1 MIKLFLP
8 KELFILMSSYPLFQ
22 KVILNPSQIDIALTQ
37 LASQINKTYLHCESV
52 LGIGILRGC
61 LPFMSDLTKKL
72 NFPLQVEYL
81 QVSSYYRAQKTG
93 AFNCRLLFNP
103 VILKQRNVLIFED
116 IVDSGETMCK
126 VFAQLQTY
134 DPQSLRVVAL
144 YTRVQTNPRFTSDFC
159 AQHIQDGWLIGYG
172 FDYNNYLRNIPA
184 VGILDDDA
192 VLQSEQAN
200 DVYCRK

>member
-1 MIKLFLP
+1 
-8 KELFILMSSYPLFQ
+8 MSSYPLC
-22 KVILNPSQIDIALTQ
+22 KKIILTSLQIDVALTK
-37 LASQINKTYLHCESV
+37 LASRINKTYSHCESV

-61 LPFMSDLTKKL
+61 LPFMSDLAKKL
-72 NFPLQVEYL
+72 IFPLQIEYL

-93 AFNCRLLFNP
+93 AFNCRFLFNP
-103 VILKQRNVLIFED
+103 AILKERDVLIFED

-126 VFAQLQTY
+126 VFEQLQTY
-134 DPQSLRVVAL
+134 DPQSLRVATL
-144 YTRVQTNPRFTSDFC
+144 YTRVQAKPNFTSDFC